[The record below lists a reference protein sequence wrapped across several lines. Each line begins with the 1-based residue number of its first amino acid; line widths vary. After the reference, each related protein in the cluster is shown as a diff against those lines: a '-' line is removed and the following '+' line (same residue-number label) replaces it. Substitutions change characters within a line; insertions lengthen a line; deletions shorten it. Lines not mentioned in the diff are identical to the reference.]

1 MKYWTA
7 IDGDDVPA
15 PDAGLFGAF
24 LEGYGSVEGAVL
36 DQDRLRAYEALWLLR
51 TFSFESAK
59 REENEVRPTDASWQ
73 RHYPPAAAY
82 EDDLRD
88 L

>member
-1 MKYWTA
+1 M
-7 IDGDDVPA
+7 
-15 PDAGLFGAF
+15 
-24 LEGYGSVEGAVL
+24 L

-51 TFSFESAK
+51 DFSFESAKRSFESAK
-59 REENEVRPTDASWQ
+59 REESEVRPTDASWQ
-73 RHYPPAAAY
+73 RHDPPPAAY